1 MNIKQK
7 RYLSS
12 SKTKTLR
19 NILLTVFVVIAGIAS
34 LYSQPPRP
42 SNTKRTRPLP
52 TLQPTKELTIDKSAN
67 RIPAPEN
74 IKNKTS
80 NPQTPTKNSARTSKN
95 VTYVTIENSDTWYYD
110 QDINAE
116 AQILVGNV
124 VFSHDGVYLYCDSA
138 YFYEAKNSF
147 DAYGNVLIQQG
158 DTLFV
163 YADELY
169 YDGNIKLAR
178 LRYNVLMDN
187 LTATL
192 ETDSLNY
199 DRAKNVGYY
208 FDGGVIRD
216 SLNTLVS
223 ETGHYYP
230 SNNTAVFRHKV
241 KLENNRFVMNSDTL
255 RYNTDSKIASIV
267 GPTTILYEKETKIYS
282 EYGWY
287 NTQNEQSKLLLN
299 SYIEHNDGKRLEADT
314 LFYDKKNGKGEG
326 FKNVHLIDLKKKV
339 SLNGQYG
346 YYIEKN
352 ERGIVTDSAIMM
364 EYSSPDTLFLHSD
377 TLRTYSVKYIP
388 DSLPADTIKSLK
400 DSVYKIFEGFHNVRF
415 YRNNIQGVCDSAIFS
430 TQDSVLTM
438 LNKPIVWS
446 EKRQITGDTIRIFQ
460 KDEKLNRI
468 LINDKAFATDSVE
481 QKYFNQLSGK
491 QMIGYIKNDSLRK
504 IDILGN
510 AQSVYFFEDKA
521 DGSLI
526 GMATTESPMMNIYVN
541 DKNTLDKIIV
551 KTKPSGNLYPIN
563 QIDQSKIYLP
573 NYSWQIALRP
583 LSKTDIFR
591 RTKNAI
597 KPTNTTSEDKKTT
610 GKKTTRRDKTGK
622 NNTPHTV
629 PSLPTATTSTTMIR
643 PSGFDNP
650 DIDNMDRPKNNQTKK

>member
-1 MNIKQK
+1 
-7 RYLSS
+7 
-12 SKTKTLR
+12 
-19 NILLTVFVVIAGIAS
+19 
-34 LYSQPPRP
+34 
-42 SNTKRTRPLP
+42 
-52 TLQPTKELTIDKSAN
+52 
-67 RIPAPEN
+67 
-74 IKNKTS
+74 
-80 NPQTPTKNSARTSKN
+80 
-95 VTYVTIENSDTWYYD
+95 
-110 QDINAE
+110 
-116 AQILVGNV
+116 
-124 VFSHDGVYLYCDSA
+124 
-138 YFYEAKNSF
+138 
-147 DAYGNVLIQQG
+147 
-158 DTLFV
+158 
-163 YADELY
+163 
-169 YDGNIKLAR
+169 
-178 LRYNVLMDN
+178 
-187 LTATL
+187 
-192 ETDSLNY
+192 
-199 DRAKNVGYY
+199 
-208 FDGGVIRD
+208 
-216 SLNTLVS
+216 
-223 ETGHYYP
+223 
-230 SNNTAVFRHKV
+230 
-241 KLENNRFVMNSDTL
+241 
-255 RYNTDSKIASIV
+255 
-267 GPTTILYEKETKIYS
+267 
-282 EYGWY
+282 
-287 NTQNEQSKLLLN
+287 
-299 SYIEHNDGKRLEADT
+299 
-314 LFYDKKNGKGEG
+314 
-326 FKNVHLIDLKKKV
+326 
-339 SLNGQYG
+339 
-346 YYIEKN
+346 
-352 ERGIVTDSAIMM
+352 MM

-460 KDEKLNRI
+460 KDEKLDRI

-610 GKKTTRRDKTGK
+610 GKKTTRRDKSGK
-622 NNTPHTV
+622 NNTSHTV
-629 PSLPTATTSTTMIR
+629 PSLPTATKSTTMIR

-650 DIDNMDRPKNNQTKK
+650 DIDNMDRQKNNQIKK